1 MKTALITGGTRGI
14 GKAIAFEF
22 LKRGYEVV
30 INYSSDEGAAIA
42 TQAEFNMLGYCP
54 VLMRADVSD
63 EAQVEEMFSE
73 IFRLY
78 DRLDVLVNNA
88 GISRVNVIQDTSAA
102 EWDRVFAVNARG
114 TFLCSRAVTDK
125 MIGAG
130 GGAIINVSSIWGEV
144 GASCEVAYSASKA
157 AVIGFTKALAKE
169 LGPSQIQV
177 NCIAPGVIDTDMNAA
192 FDEETMQSLRDETP
206 LGRIGTPKD
215 IAKAAL
221 FLASEQSDFITGQ
234 VLGVNGGMIV

>member
-1 MKTALITGGTRGI
+1 MKTALITGGTKGI

-63 EAQVEEMFSE
+63 EAQVEDMFSE

-169 LGPSQIQV
+169 LAPSNVRV
-177 NCIAPGVIDTDMNAA
+177 NCVSPGVIDTDMNSHLTA
-192 FDEETMQSLRDETP
+192 DELEELIEQIPSGR
-206 LGRIGTPKD
+206 LGSGED
-215 IAKAAL
+215 VAVVCA
-221 FLASEQSDFITGQ
+221 FLAEAAYITGE
-234 VLGVNGGMIV
+234 VLSVGGGFGK

>member
-63 EAQVEEMFSE
+63 EAQVEDMFSE

-169 LGPSQIQV
+169 LAPSNVRV
-177 NCIAPGVIDTDMNAA
+177 NCVSPGVIDTDMNSHLTA
-192 FDEETMQSLRDETP
+192 DELEELIEQIPSGR
-206 LGRIGTPKD
+206 LGSGED
-215 IAKAAL
+215 VAVACA
-221 FLASEQSDFITGQ
+221 FLAEAAYITGE
-234 VLGVNGGMIV
+234 VLSVGGGFGK

>member
-1 MKTALITGGTRGI
+1 MKTALITGGTKGI

-114 TFLCSRAVTDK
+114 TFLCSRAVTDR

-169 LGPSQIQV
+169 LAPSNVRV
-177 NCIAPGVIDTDMNAA
+177 NCVSPGVIDTDMNSHLTA
-192 FDEETMQSLRDETP
+192 DELEELIEQIPSGR
-206 LGRIGTPKD
+206 LGSGED
-215 IAKAAL
+215 VAVACA
-221 FLASEQSDFITGQ
+221 FLAEAAYITGE
-234 VLGVNGGMIV
+234 VLSVGGGFGK

>member
-1 MKTALITGGTRGI
+1 MKTALITGGTKGI

-78 DRLDVLVNNA
+78 DRLGVLVNNA

-169 LGPSQIQV
+169 LAPSNVRV
-177 NCIAPGVIDTDMNAA
+177 NCVSPGVIDTDMNSHLTA
-192 FDEETMQSLRDETP
+192 DELEELIEQIPSGR
-206 LGRIGTPKD
+206 LGSGED
-215 IAKAAL
+215 VAVACA
-221 FLASEQSDFITGQ
+221 FLAEAAYITGE
-234 VLGVNGGMIV
+234 VLSVGGGFGK

>member
-1 MKTALITGGTRGI
+1 MKTALITGGTKGI
-14 GKAIAFEF
+14 GRAIAFEF

-169 LGPSQIQV
+169 LAPSNVRV
-177 NCIAPGVIDTDMNAA
+177 NCVSPGVIDTDMNSHLTA
-192 FDEETMQSLRDETP
+192 DELEELIEQIPSGR
-206 LGRIGTPKD
+206 LGSGED
-215 IAKAAL
+215 VAVACA
-221 FLASEQSDFITGQ
+221 FLAEAAYITGE
-234 VLGVNGGMIV
+234 VLSVGGGFGK